1 MPTEDRRR
9 VRTAVTGHAASEEP
23 SYMPTDPDE
32 AEEFRTQAR
41 QDGQTHWC
49 GLLLGGCGG
58 QLSLKVIHQRET
70 VPHFAHRA
78 DSNLC
83 ARMAQGREHIRGG
96 QSADHLYARRHLRT
110 WMREHL
116 GTGAAV
122 EAPPTFVGLDAGRGC
137 TELIVP
143 TSHKPLRLV
152 FTSDLDHD
160 LVALAKSPQA
170 RQYVWLVRANQSVTQ
185 ALVANG
191 VPHRLFQMK
200 EDAHHERALQV
211 GFRDGSGEVE
221 WVPLAECVLRG
232 DTLARARPAG
242 RRPLASAPRESV
254 VSDAAQA
261 PDPLEQAVASL
272 RQVLAQGDVANV
284 RSLAEVVRRRLTQQG
299 VHSLPP
305 DLVTD
310 ARAVLREAAQAL
322 PQRAKTITV
331 QRRVPVVEPYRRTSR
346 PQDPLRDDI
355 ERHIGKLVWA
365 EANGRS
371 RAYEDNRAA
380 LVELFNR
387 PDTPRDLVDR
397 IRQQLRVFP
406 KDRFRR
412 SAPAP
417 RTPAPER
424 RSRQGRQAG
433 SSRQRGPARREVRQH
448 ALLRE
453 ALETLRWAQES
464 KRADTYALT
473 RTQLVQALERP
484 GLPPGLREQIEA
496 QLLRSPQGLFDRPIP
511 APGPRPAAS
520 SGAARPSQGS
530 SKPRQGRG
538 RGERDTTRRRD
549 PAPSAKAEGGLLA
562 TARMD
567 ERSRALLEQMR
578 QAQPGAARPDREQPT
593 G

>member
-1 MPTEDRRR
+1 
-9 VRTAVTGHAASEEP
+9 
-23 SYMPTDPDE
+23 MPTDPDE

-110 WMREHL
+110 WMREHP
-116 GTGAAV
+116 GVGAAM

-143 TSHKPLRLV
+143 TGGKPLRLV

-160 LVALAKSPQA
+160 LVNLAKSPQA
-170 RQYVWLVRANQSVTQ
+170 RQYVWLIRANESVTR

-221 WVPLAECVLRG
+221 WVPLAACVLRG
-232 DTLARARPAG
+232 DTLARSRTAD
-242 RRPLASAPRESV
+242 RRPLASAPRES
-254 VSDAAQA
+254 
-261 PDPLEQAVASL
+261 AVASL

-310 ARAVLREAAQAL
+310 ARTVLREAAQVL

-346 PQDPLRDDI
+346 PQDPLRDDV

-417 RTPAPER
+417 RTSAPER
-424 RSRQGRQAG
+424 RSRQREQARG
-433 SSRQRGPARREVRQH
+433 ERQRGPARREVRQH

-453 ALETLRWAQES
+453 ALETLRWAQER
-464 KRADTYALT
+464 KRVDTYTLT
-473 RTQLVQALERP
+473 RAQLEQALKERMD
-484 GLPPGLREQIEA
+484 LPAGLREQIKA

-511 APGPRPAAS
+511 APGPPTTAAN
-520 SGAARPSQGS
+520 ATARPGQASR
-530 SKPRQGRG
+530 KPRQGRG
-538 RGERDTTRRRD
+538 RGQRDAQQRRD

-567 ERSRALLEQMR
+567 ERSRELLEQMR
-578 QAQPGAARPDREQPT
+578 RAQPDQTRPEQST
-593 G
+593 S

>member
-1 MPTEDRRR
+1 
-9 VRTAVTGHAASEEP
+9 
-23 SYMPTDPDE
+23 MPTDPDE
-32 AEEFRTQAR
+32 AEEFRAQAR
-41 QDGQTHWC
+41 EDGQTHWC

-110 WMREHL
+110 WMRQHP
-116 GTGAAV
+116 GATAAV
-122 EAPPTFVGLDAGRGC
+122 EEPPTFVGLDAGRGC

-160 LVALAKSPQA
+160 LVNLARSPQA

-191 VPHRLFQMK
+191 VPHRLFRMRQ
-200 EDAHHERALQV
+200 DAHHERALQI
-211 GFRDGSGEVE
+211 GFRDGFGEVE
-221 WVPLAECVLRG
+221 WVPLSECALHG
-232 DTLARARPAG
+232 DTLARARPAD
-242 RRPLASAPRESV
+242 RRPLTSAPRESAV
-254 VSDAAQA
+254 AEA

-272 RQVLAQGDVANV
+272 RQVLAQGDVANM
-284 RSLAEVVRRRLTQQG
+284 RALAEVVRRRLTQQG

-331 QRRVPVVEPYRRTSR
+331 ARHVPTVEPYRRTNR
-346 PQDPLRDDI
+346 PHDPLRDDV

-365 EANGRS
+365 DANDRS

-380 LVELFNR
+380 LVELLNR
-387 PDTPRDLVDR
+387 PDTPKDLVDR
-397 IRQQLRVFP
+397 IKQQLRLYP

-412 SAPAP
+412 PAP
-417 RTPAPER
+417 QPRTAGPER
-424 RSRQGRQAG
+424 RARQHKQTRGGRP
-433 SSRQRGPARREVRQH
+433 RGPARGQVRQH

-453 ALETLRWAQES
+453 ALETLRWAQKS
-464 KRADTYALT
+464 KRADTYT
-473 RTQLVQALERP
+473 RTRAQLEQALERP

-530 SKPRQGRG
+530 KKPRQERG
-538 RGERDTTRRRD
+538 RSDRSAHQRRRGGASQTASD
-549 PAPSAKAEGGLLA
+549 GGLLA
-562 TARMD
+562 NARIN

-578 QAQPGAARPDREQPT
+578 QAQPDQDRPEQSSS
-593 G
+593 